1 MPWRIGSRRIAGGSV
16 DHANRYRCRDREA
29 GQAATALSTWSEKS
43 CGRRSISLGREVKT
57 CPWDF
62 ISLHRNEFGV
72 QRLCRV
78 LGVYRSAYYK
88 WLADAEARAVR
99 PAADSEPSP
108 PSASSTRS
116 REEPTGCRGCRGCM
130 PGCRAN
136 RKRVAGLIRRHQ
148 IAGVCLRRRRRTTIV
163 DKTAAPA
170 PDLLGREPR
179 RGGP

>member
-99 PAADSEPSP
+99 PVADSELV
-108 PSASSTRS
+108 AAIREQHTQS
-116 REEPTGCRGCRGCM
+116 RGTYGVP
-130 PGCRAN
+130 
-136 RKRVAGLIRRHQ
+136 RVPRVHAGL
-148 IAGVCLRRRRRTTIV
+148 
-163 DKTAAPA
+163 
-170 PDLLGREPR
+170 PR
-179 RGGP
+179 QP